1 MFGPIDVTGN
11 REATGYEEAA
21 MTGLRFLAGR
31 FLLGP
36 PLVLL
41 AAVIAHAEVGNA
53 DTLRRIAQAEKDAG
67 RVSSF
72 RVMETY
78 RAIGVTTAP
87 PATRAST
94 EVSAEVARE
103 WAKRFCAAA
112 AQDYQWDHRWR
123 LTVYAH
129 GQPRPAYTCS
139 IRNTAHLE
147 RSLSSEGRVA
157 CDDKGNFEPVDE
169 TE

>member
-1 MFGPIDVTGN
+1 
-11 REATGYEEAA
+11 
-21 MTGLRFLAGR
+21 MTALRFLAGR
-31 FLLGP
+31 FLLGA

-41 AAVIAHAEVGNA
+41 AAAIAHAEVGNA

-72 RVMETY
+72 RVVETY

-87 PATRAST
+87 PVTRAST
-94 EVSAEVARE
+94 EVSAEAARE

-123 LTVYAH
+123 LTVYGSRAAP
-129 GQPRPAYTCS
+129 PRLYLLDPEYGASRT
-139 IRNTAHLE
+139 RPL
-147 RSLSSEGRVA
+147 GRLRR
-157 CDDKGNFEPVDE
+157 
-169 TE
+169 